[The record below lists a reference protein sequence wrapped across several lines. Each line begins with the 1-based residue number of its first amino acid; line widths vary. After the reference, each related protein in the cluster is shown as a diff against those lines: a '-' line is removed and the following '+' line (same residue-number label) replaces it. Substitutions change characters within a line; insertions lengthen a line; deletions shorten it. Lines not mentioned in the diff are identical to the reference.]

1 MSKFIENIS
10 TLQNNTFILTPLL
23 VSFYKNLKP
32 TDKNI
37 LFAYFVLPLVLN
49 NEFKRKI
56 QRITAASN
64 LSRITKD
71 KDIMAGFEERFY
83 FYKEQTNKCL
93 QYAIDCKYI
102 EVDKNLAVTVINDSN
117 VLTDSRLNKSIN
129 LSSQLSKIFTKNV
142 INTYYACGIKAL
154 GEVM

>member
-37 LFAYFVLPLVLN
+37 LLAYFVFPLVLN
-49 NEFKRKI
+49 KEFIGNIKQI
-56 QRITAASN
+56 NSSSN
-64 LSRITKD
+64 LSRITKN

-93 QYAIDCKYI
+93 QYAIDCRYI
-102 EVDKNLAVTVINDSN
+102 EVDLQSYR
-117 VLTDSRLNKSIN
+117 S
-129 LSSQLSKIFTKNV
+129 F
-142 INTYYACGIKAL
+142 
-154 GEVM
+154 

>member
-32 TDKNI
+32 MDKNI
-37 LFAYFVLPLVLN
+37 LLAYFVFPLVLN
-49 NEFKRKI
+49 KEFLEKI
-56 QRITAASN
+56 QIITTASN

-117 VLTDSRLNKSIN
+117 VLTDSRLSKSIN
-129 LSSQLSKIFTKNV
+129 LSSLLYKIFTKNV
-142 INTYYACGIKAL
+142 INTYYAFGIKAL
-154 GEVM
+154 

>member
-37 LFAYFVLPLVLN
+37 LLAYFVFPLVLN
-49 NEFKRKI
+49 KEFIGNIKQI
-56 QRITAASN
+56 NSSSN
-64 LSRITKD
+64 LSRITKN

-102 EVDKNLAVTVINDSN
+102 EIDKNLAVNVINDCKT
-117 VLTDSRLNKSIN
+117 LTEPCMNKSIN
-129 LSSQLSKIFTKNV
+129 LSSQLYKIFTKNV
-142 INTYYACGIKAL
+142 INTYYAFGIKAL
-154 GEVM
+154 

>member
-37 LFAYFVLPLVLN
+37 LLAYYVLPLVLN
-49 NEFKRKI
+49 NEFLEKI
-56 QRITAASN
+56 QKITTASN
-64 LSRITKD
+64 LSRITRD
-71 KDIMAGFEERFY
+71 KDIMAGFEERFC

-102 EVDKNLAVTVINDSN
+102 EVNNNLAVTVINDVN
-117 VLTDSRLNKSIN
+117 MLTDSRLEKSLN
-129 LSSQLSKIFTKNV
+129 LSSQLYKIFTKNV
-142 INTYYACGIKAL
+142 INTYYAFGIKAL
-154 GEVM
+154 

>member
-37 LFAYFVLPLVLN
+37 LLAYFVFPLVLN
-49 NEFKRKI
+49 NEFVNKF
-56 QRITAASN
+56 QRITTASN
-64 LSRITKD
+64 LSRITKN
-71 KDIMAGFEERFY
+71 KDVMAGFEDRFY
-83 FYKEQTNKCL
+83 YYKEQTNKCL

-102 EVDKNLAVTVINDSN
+102 EIDKNLAVTVINDCKT
-117 VLTDSRLNKSIN
+117 LTDPCMNKSIN
-129 LSSQLSKIFTKNV
+129 LSSQLYKIFTKNV
-142 INTYYACGIKAL
+142 INTYYAFGIKAL
-154 GEVM
+154 

>member
-10 TLQNNTFILTPLL
+10 TLQNSTFILTPLL

-37 LFAYFVLPLVLN
+37 LLAYFVLPLVLN
-49 NEFKRKI
+49 NEFLEKI
-56 QRITAASN
+56 QKITTASN

-102 EVDKNLAVTVINDSN
+102 EVDKNLTVTVINDSN
-117 VLTDSRLNKSIN
+117 ILTDSRYKKNIN
-129 LSSQLSKIFTKNV
+129 ISSQLYKIFTKNV
-142 INTYYACGIKAL
+142 INTYYAFGIKSL
-154 GEVM
+154 

>member
-37 LFAYFVLPLVLN
+37 LLAYFVFPLVLN
-49 NEFKRKI
+49 KEFLEKI
-56 QRITAASN
+56 QIITTASN

-117 VLTDSRLNKSIN
+117 VLTDYRLSKSIN
-129 LSSQLSKIFTKNV
+129 LFTA
-142 INTYYACGIKAL
+142 I
-154 GEVM
+154 

>member
-37 LFAYFVLPLVLN
+37 LLAYFVFPLVLN
-49 NEFKRKI
+49 KEFIGNIKQI
-56 QRITAASN
+56 NSSSN
-64 LSRITKD
+64 LSRITKN

-102 EVDKNLAVTVINDSN
+102 EIDKNLAVIVINDCKT
-117 VLTDSRLNKSIN
+117 LTDPCMNKSIN
-129 LSSQLSKIFTKNV
+129 LSSQLYKIFTKNV
-142 INTYYACGIKAL
+142 INTYYAFGIKAL
-154 GEVM
+154 

>member
-37 LFAYFVLPLVLN
+37 LLAYFVLPLVLN
-49 NEFKRKI
+49 NEFLEKI
-56 QRITAASN
+56 QKITTASN
-64 LSRITKD
+64 LSRITRD

-102 EVDKNLAVTVINDSN
+102 EVNKNLVVTVINDVN
-117 VLTDSRLNKSIN
+117 MLTDSRLEKSLN
-129 LSSQLSKIFTKNV
+129 LSSQLYKIFTKNV
-142 INTYYACGIKAL
+142 INTYYAFGIKAL
-154 GEVM
+154 

>member
-37 LFAYFVLPLVLN
+37 LLAYFVLPLVLN
-49 NEFKRKI
+49 NEFLEKI
-56 QRITAASN
+56 QKITTASS
-64 LSRITKD
+64 LSRITRD

-102 EVDKNLAVTVINDSN
+102 EIDKNLAVNVINECKT
-117 VLTDSRLNKSIN
+117 LTDPCMNKSIN
-129 LSSQLSKIFTKNV
+129 LSSQLYKIFTKNV
-142 INTYYACGIKAL
+142 INTYYAFGIKAL
-154 GEVM
+154 